1 MAQNALASLFPRGG
15 WDFEVA
21 DASKFINPLIAGLKD
36 YRQNEQQAIE
46 NERQNKLMQ
55 LQQDR
60 FGLEKGRFG
69 MDQQRFNRE
78 QTEREQMFPLDLKAK
93 NAQIAQTQ
101 AQTAAATNA
110 DSRAAAMH
118 PYQIAQADAQAKVT
132 TEQIDQARRQSPEWR
147 MQNAQRYGI
156 DPNTPEGRQ
165 FVVTGQYAPKQT
177 TFDLAEGHTRYQQ
190 IPQPDGTIKAVPL
203 ATVPKGPD
211 STSRKAIYEA
221 QDELP
226 NLQSTIELL
235 NEAKSLLG
243 TSQKPGIYTGYGSG
257 IRSAW
262 NQAAPAALPN
272 VLSNPQTAQNTQ
284 RYNQIMNAE
293 AINSMAQTLKGATTN
308 EEMKAFVTIVNDPNV
323 SPDVKLRVID
333 QMSRAAQRHYQNK
346 VDRIKELGGRMPDLQ
361 PQQQPQVQPQNT
373 APQRMPQ
380 PGTVEQGYRFRGGN
394 PADPQ
399 SWEKVQ

>member
-36 YRQNEQQAIE
+36 YRQNEQQAVE

-78 QTEREQMFPLDLKAK
+78 QTERDQTFPLELDQKRA
-93 NAQIAQTQ
+93 AIAQ
-101 AQTAAATNA
+101 ARAATNA
-110 DSRAAAMH
+110 SMGAEGRAAAMH
-118 PYQIAQADAQAKVT
+118 VPQLASARLQAEA
-132 TEQIDQARRQSPEWR
+132 
-147 MQNAQRYGI
+147 AQR
-156 DPNTPEGRQ
+156 DFNNPVQTVDLAPDHVRVTVNKQ
-165 FVVTGQYAPKQT
+165 TGQEVGRIEGPK
-177 TFDLAEGHTRYQQ
+177 
-190 IPQPDGTIKAVPL
+190 
-203 ATVPKGPD
+203 KGPD

-226 NLQSTIELL
+226 NLQGTIELL

-262 NQAAPAALPN
+262 NQAAPSVLPN

-346 VDRIKELGGRMPDLQ
+346 VDRIKELGGRMPELQ
-361 PQQQPQVQPQNT
+361 PQGAGPVRVTSPDEARRLPSGT
-373 APQRMPQ
+373 MIILPDGS
-380 PGTVEQGYRFRGGN
+380 PGRV
-394 PADPQ
+394 P
-399 SWEKVQ
+399 